1 MLTQVYENSI
11 PREVLLPN
19 LSIIAG
25 FEAINKMKELEKS
38 ITYEQ

>member
-1 MLTQVYENSI
+1 VSI
-11 PREVLLPN
+11 PNEH
-19 LSIIAG
+19 IIAG